1 MFDSAALRADILAD
15 FDEVQAM
22 TCDVDGIWADIRANR
37 WREYQREW
45 VREKR
50 AKVAK
55 YPPRFCLCCGK
66 RLDPGK
72 RRPRLYCGAA
82 CKMRKRRMLQNSSI
96 RIVGE

>member
-66 RLDPGK
+66 ALPQHTIG
-72 RRPRLYCGAA
+72 
-82 CKMRKRRMLQNSSI
+82 RKRNWC
-96 RIVGE
+96 GESCRCKARRNHDNRAN